1 MEVSFCAFHR
11 VSRKEEEILEIIKGT
26 YTDAVIFSDS
36 AETYA
41 KAQVQLLCDLPASAG
56 SRIRLM
62 PDIHPGRIGPV
73 GLTMTVSQQ
82 VMPGLLGVDL
92 GCGMTC
98 ARIKGKPMELQKLDT
113 FIRQSIPAGFQ
124 IRQKEHPLSKDFRPD
139 DFHCARHLN
148 RRKAALS
155 LGSLGGGNHFIEV
168 DRDES
173 GRIYMVIHSGSRHL
187 GREIADHYMRTAQKN
202 LGRKGF
208 DVPYEQVWLD
218 GQMMKE
224 YAADVEAAA
233 AYASL
238 NRRIMM
244 QEICKAMKWKI
255 TDVFESV
262 HNCLEEMAGG
272 YMLRK
277 GAASAKA
284 GEPVIIP
291 VNMRDG
297 VLLGSGRGNEEWNWS
312 APHGA
317 GRILRRDQVGE
328 RYTVAAFKR
337 EMRGIYCSCIGA
349 DTLDEAPF
357 AYRDM
362 AEIRDSIAGS
372 AEITDVLK
380 PVYNFKAGSRK
391 QRRV

>member
-1 MEVSFCAFHR
+1 MEF
-11 VSRKEEEILEIIKGT
+11 IKGT

-36 AETYA
+36 AEPYA
-41 KAQVQLLCDLPASAG
+41 KAQVQLLCDLQAAADSK
-56 SRIRLM
+56 IRMM

-73 GLTMTVSQQ
+73 GLTMTVSQR

-98 ARIKGKPMELQKLDT
+98 AAIKGKHMELQKLDT
-113 FIRQSIPAGFQ
+113 YIRQNIPAGFQ
-124 IRQKEHPLSKDFRPD
+124 IRQKEHFLSKDFQPD

-148 RRKAALS
+148 RQKAVLS
-155 LGSLGGGNHFIEV
+155 LGSLGGGNHFIEI
-168 DRDES
+168 DKASD
-173 GRIYMVIHSGSRHL
+173 GQLWIIIHSGSRHL
-187 GREIADHYMRTAQKN
+187 GGEVAGCYMKAAQEN
-202 LGRKGF
+202 LRQNGF

-218 GQMMKE
+218 GQMMRM
-224 YAADVEAAA
+224 YAEDVEVAA

-238 NRRIMM
+238 NRRIML

-255 TDVFESV
+255 VDVFESV
-262 HNCLEEMAGG
+262 HNYLEDANGG

-277 GAASAKA
+277 GAASAKR
-284 GEPVIIP
+284 GEAVIIP

-297 VLLGSGRGNEEWNWS
+297 VLLGRGRGNEDWNCS

-317 GRILRRDQVGE
+317 GRVLRRDQV
-328 RYTVAAFKR
+328 RQQYTVAAFKK
-337 EMRGIYCSCIGA
+337 EMQGIYCSCISA

-357 AYRDM
+357 AYRTMED
-362 AEIRDSIAGS
+362 IRGCIADSV
-372 AEITDVLK
+372 EITDVLK

-391 QRRV
+391 